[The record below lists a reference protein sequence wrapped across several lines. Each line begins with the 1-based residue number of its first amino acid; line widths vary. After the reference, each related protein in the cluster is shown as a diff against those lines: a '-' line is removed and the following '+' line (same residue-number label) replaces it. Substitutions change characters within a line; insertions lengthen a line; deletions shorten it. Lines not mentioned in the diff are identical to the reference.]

1 VNTLINKGEETNLPC
16 RRCPNNLG
24 RHSFLKRREHNSLLL
39 TCRLHTDTF
48 LQPVW
53 TGSWGWSFTCRNPT
67 STTLTRQ
74 SRFTS
79 TVLRH
84 AARMCPSSEIK
95 SSIFCDLS
103 PPNYKLRMRVR
114 VVASAVSDSLRPY
127 GLWPA
132 RFLSMGLSRQEYW
145 RELPCP
151 SPGDLPDP
159 GIEPASLMSPAL
171 AGGFFTTS
179 AAWEAQTVNLV
190 YS

>member
-1 VNTLINKGEETNLPC
+1 
-16 RRCPNNLG
+16 
-24 RHSFLKRREHNSLLL
+24 
-39 TCRLHTDTF
+39 
-48 LQPVW
+48 
-53 TGSWGWSFTCRNPT
+53 
-67 STTLTRQ
+67 
-74 SRFTS
+74 
-79 TVLRH
+79 
-84 AARMCPSSEIK
+84 
-95 SSIFCDLS
+95 
-103 PPNYKLRMRVR
+103 MRVC
-114 VVASAVSDSLRPY
+114 VVASAVSDSLRPC